1 MKKYW
6 RLLIV
11 AIIVLAV
18 GISIAWMNYAA
29 AQKIV
34 AEMPGIAVN
43 YVNDEGQDTYI
54 VPNKSGYNWESYN
67 EQTRKREWNQLGPNK
82 FFSEQDTLQTI
93 PIEGDTIT
101 LSISGQQ
108 LPDKTVMKRWPDSE
122 WTPGDTGVKHS
133 AGTNVD
139 VKWYNTSG
147 RVDSTEIPIEQG
159 SLYAIWVYFGDAWV
173 EYSFLVP
180 AEDTINYDYLGYI
193 SGFDE
198 LSATQ
203 FELDPIEMISM
214 SNAQRI
220 AELNLNLDDDFPS
233 GFYIYNP
240 THESIEL
247 RLTDQSKYR
256 IINPDTGNTLKTV
269 DKSEFFNH
277 LNQSL
282 SFSEIT
288 PFWISETDGNIEV
301 ITEQYLP

>member
-6 RLLIV
+6 RLLLV

-18 GISIAWMNYAA
+18 GISIGWMNHAA

-43 YVNDEGQDTYI
+43 YVNDEGRDTYI

-108 LPDKTVMKRWPDSE
+108 LPDKTVMKKWPDSE

-133 AGTNVD
+133 AGTNVVVQWD
-139 VKWYNTSG
+139 DSGNTI
-147 RVDSTEIPIEQG
+147 VSTEILIEKG

-180 AEDTINYDYLGYI
+180 AEDEINYDYLGYI
-193 SGFDE
+193 SGFDDP
-198 LSATQ
+198 SAIQ
-203 FELDPIEMISM
+203 FELDPIEMINM

-220 AELNLNLDDDFPS
+220 AELNLNVDDDFPS

-247 RLTDQSKYR
+247 RLTDQTKYS

-288 PFWISETDGNIEV
+288 PFWISETNGDIEF
-301 ITEQYLP
+301 IMEQYLP